1 MIEKPHH
8 IRLLAGFE
16 LKPRPGMTR
25 LLDRE
30 LSQAL
35 AQALAHDLSRV
46 CPEAE
51 RGMLVLGGS
60 LLEPAELLRPGDPAW
75 AALGDLA
82 RPVVRERGFQSQ
94 ILAIGS
100 HRGQTPDRRLASDH
114 EAPQGAFL
122 ALPILLIVDGA
133 DAEGINRSLEATLFE
148 KGSIDPPARALL
160 GEKAGI
166 NTVHGQ
172 LLTRNDLLAIQHVQM
187 DTAGL
192 GGFWP
197 LVENILID
205 PEPDH
210 ELDLPGGL
218 TARWEASEQSV
229 SLPFSTFDEA
239 RLGLDDYAQQLAA
252 FRAIQSLLALHGI
265 AWSCRNAQSG
275 VALSD
280 DQLRET
286 GQSESADDGVT
297 LQLHPACG
305 LMAWTVSRA
314 GQLEHWY
321 PLSPTG
327 FQQLQQDIQA
337 LKLPTHRHEPP
348 AVRNGRLTTRSGDT
362 P

>member
-16 LKPRPGMTR
+16 LEPRPGMTR
-25 LLDRE
+25 RLDRE

-35 AQALAHDLSRV
+35 AQALARDLSRV

-75 AALGDLA
+75 TALGDLA
-82 RPVVRERGFQSQ
+82 RPVIRERGFQSQ

-100 HRGQTPDRRLASDH
+100 HRGQILDRRLAGDQ
-114 EAPQGAFL
+114 EEPQGAFL
-122 ALPILLIVDGA
+122 ALPILLIVDAA
-133 DAEGINRSLEATLFE
+133 DAEEINRALEATLFE

-160 GEKAGI
+160 GEQAGI

-197 LVENILID
+197 LVENVLID
-205 PEPDH
+205 ASNDH
-210 ELDLPGGL
+210 ELTLPGDL
-218 TARWEASEQSV
+218 IARWEASEQSV

-239 RLGLDDYAQQLAA
+239 GLGLDDYAQQLAA
-252 FRAIQSLLALHGI
+252 FRAVQSLLALHGI
-265 AWSCRNAQSG
+265 AWSCRDAQSG
-275 VALSD
+275 AARPA

-286 GQSESADDGVT
+286 GRSETADDGVT
-297 LQLHPACG
+297 IQLHPACG
-305 LMAWTVSRA
+305 LVAWTVSRA

-327 FQQLQQDIQA
+327 FEQLQQDIEA
-337 LKLPTHRHEPP
+337 LGLPVHRREPA
-348 AVRNGRLTTRSGDT
+348 AVRDGRLTTQPGDT

>member
-1 MIEKPHH
+1 MIEKTHH

-16 LKPRPGMTR
+16 LEPRPGMTR

-35 AQALAHDLSRV
+35 AQALARDLSRV

-75 AALGDLA
+75 NALADLS
-82 RPVVRERGFQSQ
+82 RPVVRERGFNSQ
-94 ILAIGS
+94 VLAIGS
-100 HRGQTPDRRLASDH
+100 HQGQTPDRRLSGAQSD
-114 EAPQGAFL
+114 PQGAFL
-122 ALPILLIVDGA
+122 ALPILLIVDA
-133 DAEGINRSLEATLFE
+133 DEAEAINRSLEATLFE

-160 GEKAGI
+160 GEQAGI

-192 GGFWP
+192 GAFWP
-197 LVENILID
+197 LVENILI
-205 PEPDH
+205 ESGQDH
-210 ELDLPGGL
+210 ELTLPGAL
-218 TARWEASEQSV
+218 TARWEADEQRV
-229 SLPFSTFDEA
+229 SLPFSTLDESA
-239 RLGLDDYAQQLAA
+239 QDLDEYAQQLAA

-265 AWSCRNAQSG
+265 TWSCRNAQSG
-275 VALSD
+275 D
-280 DQLRET
+280 DLPTDQIRET
-286 GQSESADDGVT
+286 GRSEETTDGVT
-297 LQLHPACG
+297 MQLHPACG
-305 LMAWTVSRA
+305 LIAWTVCRA

-321 PLSPTG
+321 PLSPAG
-327 FQQLQQDIQA
+327 FQQLQQDIQG
-337 LKLPTHRHEPP
+337 LELPVHRHEP
-348 AVRNGRLTTRSGDT
+348 ASVSDGRLTARPGDS